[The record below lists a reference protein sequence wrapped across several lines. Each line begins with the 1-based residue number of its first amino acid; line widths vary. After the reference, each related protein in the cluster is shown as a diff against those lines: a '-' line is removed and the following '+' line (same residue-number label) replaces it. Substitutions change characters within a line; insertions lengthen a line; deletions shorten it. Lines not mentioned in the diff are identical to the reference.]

1 MADEIN
7 IMTRPQPGTAKRI
20 ESREMVAEWAFE
32 NQVLL
37 PLNYNINDWMVEI
50 NLCYFII
57 PDELFRDLFIDHDD
71 KYLVC
76 ICHAWYDHECGCV
89 GGESYGTLEN
99 YKLTEYD

>member
-20 ESREMVAEWAFE
+20 ETREMVAEWAFE

-37 PLNYNINDWMVEI
+37 PLTYNLNDWMVEI
-50 NLCYFII
+50 NLSYFII
-57 PDELFRDLFIDHDD
+57 PDELFYDLFIQHDS
-71 KYLVC
+71 KYLTCV
-76 ICHAWYDHECGCV
+76 CHARSDYECGCV

-99 YKLTEYD
+99 YKLTEFD